1 MSEIIAETNGKQGI
15 LMADTLVTAYGE
27 DLEMAQWNERK
38 IYGTHHCQLIHACMG
53 TLNVGHNMVDEL
65 EKMENIYSQD
75 FYRIF
80 DNQLQKLKD
89 EGIDA
94 SHSIVFSMYTLS
106 EKVKIAYCVQNE
118 DKDAFELVN
127 QKKVV
132 VPGDTSHKSYLSKCD
147 VKNIF
152 AKEHLE
158 ELVKEF
164 IDISE
169 QSKYVSDT
177 CCIATMNSWGIIE
190 YYEDNMYKMLEN
202 IKEKKMKSNI
212 AILAQSTP
220 AFMRAGIL
228 NPIPFTQDNKN

>member
-27 DLEMAQWNERK
+27 DLEIEQWNERK
-38 IYGTHHCQLIHACMG
+38 IYGTHQCQLIHACMG
-53 TLNVGHNMVDEL
+53 TANVGHNMVDEL
-65 EKMENIYSQD
+65 EKMERIYSQD
-75 FYRIF
+75 LYRIF
-80 DNQLQKLKD
+80 DNQLQKMKE

-94 SHSIVFSMYTLS
+94 SDSVVFSMYTS
-106 EKVKIAYCVQNE
+106 FEKVKIAYCVQNE

-132 VPGDTSHKSYLSKCD
+132 VPGDTSYKSYLSKCD
-147 VKNIF
+147 VKNIL

-164 IDISE
+164 LDISE
-169 QSKYVSDT
+169 QSQYVSDI

-228 NPIPFTQDNKN
+228 NPIPYTQDNKN